1 MYNYSICLHKI
12 ALCPIQNEQTKTEQT
27 IEGQLQ
33 LKNRLGAAKS
43 KTVLDLN
50 LVLTAIERSH
60 YPDLLVLNP
69 PPPSSPP
76 QKKKKKQKQKKKKQQ
91 QQQKTQKTKKKKN
104 KKKKNKTKKKPK
116 NNNNIWKNIEGKKKK
131 KKKKKMKSENSC
143 FLSNYKTDSY
153 FLSSNYSLF
162 PKATF

>member
-60 YPDLLVLNP
+60 YPDLLVLKPHP
-69 PPPSSPP
+69 PPPPP
-76 QKKKKKQKQKKKKQQ
+76 HKTKTKTKKQQ
-91 QQQKTQKTKKKKN
+91 QQQQQQQQKNTKNKKKKKKKKQTKKKN
-104 KKKKNKTKKKPK
+104 KKKKQKKNKKQQQYL
-116 NNNNIWKNIEGKKKK
+116 EEHRSKKKK
-131 KKKKKMKSENSC
+131 KKKKKNEIRKLV
-143 FLSNYKTDSY
+143 FFVYL
-153 FLSSNYSLF
+153 
-162 PKATF
+162 